1 MKCAYKRELMRMRVE
16 QYNEEERDAVLH
28 VQCLVLRWLADKQGW
43 GRKRLQR
50 FANQALFGLSE
61 NFQRMRSEED
71 DEYDVRTVPFLLKNL
86 EINMEA
92 VLPDFKQIESDY
104 QFAKPKCRDRD
115 KRMYRYMRL
124 QDREAAVKIYWYRYM
139 ILLSMEYGFG
149 KKRLDLLYRTTRE
162 MYRMVWSYYLN
173 DTPFMDKICRD
184 MLKREIKVVTD
195 VLKVKPRGDD
205 KFIDDDG
212 NEIEVERVQLDINEK
227 H

>member
-43 GRKRLQR
+43 GHKRLQR

-61 NFQRMRSEED
+61 NFQRMRSE
-71 DEYDVRTVPFLLKNL
+71 DEGEFDVRTVPFLLKNL

-104 QFAKPKCRDRD
+104 QIAKPKCRDRD

-149 KKRLDLLYRTTRE
+149 KKRLDLLYRNTRE
-162 MYRMVWSYYLN
+162 KYRLVWSYYLN
-173 DTPFMDKICRD
+173 ATGSSTMTETRSKS
-184 MLKREIKVVTD
+184 RECSSTSMKNTERQKNDRTGTD
-195 VLKVKPRGDD
+195 RVRQGAGPGDVQ
-205 KFIDDDG
+205 G
-212 NEIEVERVQLDINEK
+212 CEI
-227 H
+227 